1 MENTHP
7 GKNPHGAGT
16 VPAPQRVLFAMV
28 GFFTIAFG
36 QSRPSIRRIDLPES
50 ARKRHS
56 DTNNPPPS
64 GRTIAG
70 CAGAQKGCY
79 RAQHRPQMSL
89 WRVRCPCRFS
99 PLALGKNTPSPL
111 RKSARTLYLPRTT
124 GFRSALPGRQRMNRH
139 EQLLAQQL
147 LYLGNYVLGFEGLY
161 DVTVRSQ

>member
-1 MENTHP
+1 MVPEPCQPRSGFSSPWWDFSLLPSAKADHQF
-7 GKNPHGAGT
+7 AGLIY
-16 VPAPQRVLFAMV
+16 R
-28 GFFTIAFG
+28 
-36 QSRPSIRRIDLPES
+36 SRLGRDIQIPI
-50 ARKRHS
+50 
-56 DTNNPPPS
+56 TPPPS

-70 CAGAQKGCY
+70 CTEAQKGCY